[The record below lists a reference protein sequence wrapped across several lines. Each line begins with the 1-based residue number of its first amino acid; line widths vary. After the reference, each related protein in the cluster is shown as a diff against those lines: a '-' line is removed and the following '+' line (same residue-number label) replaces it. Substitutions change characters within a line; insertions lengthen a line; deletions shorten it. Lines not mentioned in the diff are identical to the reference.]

1 MDIAMLILRV
11 VVGLLFVGH
20 GTQKLFGWFGGGGVD
35 GTSGFLGSLGFRSR
49 GWVAVAGLSEAGGGL
64 LLAAGF
70 LTPLAA
76 AAIVGMMVTAT
87 VLVHWDKGVWN
98 TAGGYELPLVMATSA
113 TAVAFAGPGSYSV
126 DALLGWTMYG
136 TAWGLGAIAL
146 GGLAAIG
153 SLLARRTSVESET
166 KRADEPADAA
176 RAA

>member
-1 MDIAMLILRV
+1 MDIGMLILRV
-11 VVGLLFVGH
+11 VVGLLFIGH
-20 GTQKLFGWFGGGGVD
+20 GTQKLFGWFGGGGLE
-35 GTSGFLGSLGFRSR
+35 GTSGFFGSLGFRSR
-49 GWVAVAGLSEAGGGL
+49 TWAAIGGLSEAGGGL

-98 TAGGYELPLVMATSA
+98 TAGGYEFPLVMATA
-113 TAVAFAGPGSYSV
+113 AAAVAFAGPGTYSV
-126 DALLGWTMYG
+126 DSLLGWTMYG

-153 SLLARRTSVESET
+153 SLLARRTNAEPEAQH
-166 KRADEPADAA
+166 ADEDAEAA